1 MELGKTK
8 YEKRCIFEMEITLA
22 NEFKSCT
29 KQNIL
34 FQLFSDFF
42 HLMIEFKINIKH
54 KTNSEALIY
63 KLYYDIVDERKLYT
77 KPSRKSTRKCSSV
90 C

>member
-1 MELGKTK
+1 MELGKRK
-8 YEKRCIFEMEITLA
+8 YEKRCIFEMEITFT

-34 FQLFSDFF
+34 FQLFFRIFF

-63 KLYYDIVDERKLYT
+63 K
-77 KPSRKSTRKCSSV
+77 
-90 C
+90 